1 MWIMSKSLALLQW
14 VHSDGIADMPVL
26 PGRGTFRHQRLSAY
40 KCLGEF
46 RPLNP
51 GDSPSVSARPT
62 GGRPSSAQ
70 SLSLPGVRRN
80 EGFQHGLAHEVG
92 RQQPLTQSGSHIL
105 SVGW

>member
-1 MWIMSKSLALLQW
+1 
-14 VHSDGIADMPVL
+14 MPVL

-46 RPLNP
+46 RQLNP
-51 GDSPSVSARPT
+51 GDSPSVSARPS

-92 RQQPLTQSGSHIL
+92 RQQPLSKDEIVEL
-105 SVGW
+105 LLVEFRPERCLNLPP

>member
-1 MWIMSKSLALLQW
+1 VSKTSPLK
-14 VHSDGIADMPVL
+14 HYSDGIADMPVL